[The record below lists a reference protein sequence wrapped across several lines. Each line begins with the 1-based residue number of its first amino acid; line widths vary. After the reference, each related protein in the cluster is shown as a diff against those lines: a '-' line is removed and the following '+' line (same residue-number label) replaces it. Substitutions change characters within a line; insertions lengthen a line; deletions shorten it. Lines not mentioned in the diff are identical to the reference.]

1 MKIRVKNNNVE
12 SALRALKR
20 KTKDSLND
28 LREKEFYEKP
38 TTKRHKAKQAAQVRE
53 RKRQKDANNSNKF

>member
-20 KTKDSLND
+20 KTKDSLVE
-28 LREKEFYEKP
+28 LKEKQYYEKKSA
-38 TTKRHKAKQAAQVRE
+38 KRNKAKASAKIRE
-53 RKRQKDANNSNKF
+53 RKRQREENAKH

>member
-12 SALRALKR
+12 SALRTLKR

-28 LREKEFYEKP
+28 LRDKEFYEKP
-38 TTKRHKAKQAAQVRE
+38 TTKRHKLH
-53 RKRQKDANNSNKF
+53 D

>member
-20 KTKDSLND
+20 KTKDSLMELKD
-28 LREKEFYEKP
+28 KQYYEKKSA
-38 TTKRHKAKQAAQVRE
+38 KRNKAKASAKKRKK
-53 RKRQKDANNSNKF
+53 KRQREENAKH